1 MVAPQCFHPNMH
13 GGVLKAKGGTMM
25 GLYTDG
31 FLKKLRNDIDIDLVI
46 SRLRLE
52 RRDSKKFLRF
62 RCPLCHG
69 FHTATNA
76 KTNLARCFDCQRNF
90 NPIDLVMAV
99 TARSFVQTVEF
110 LKNHITDS
118 HRS

>member
-1 MVAPQCFHPNMH
+1 
-13 GGVLKAKGGTMM
+13 M
-25 GLYTDG
+25 GSYTDG
-31 FLKKLRNDIDIDLVI
+31 FLRRLRNDIDIDLVI
-46 SRLRLE
+46 KRLRLE
-52 RRDSKKFLRF
+52 TRNSQKIFRF

-90 NPIDLVMAV
+90 NPIDMVMAA

-110 LKNHITDS
+110 LKTHITDTQTS
-118 HRS
+118 

>member
-1 MVAPQCFHPNMH
+1 
-13 GGVLKAKGGTMM
+13 MM

-31 FLKKLRNDIDIDLVI
+31 FLTKLRNDIDIDLVI

-62 RCPLCHG
+62 RCPVCHG

-76 KTNLARCFDCQRNF
+76 KTNLARCFDCRRNF

-99 TARSFVQTVEF
+99 TARNFVQTVEF
-110 LKNHITDS
+110 LKNHISDS
-118 HRS
+118 QTS

>member
-1 MVAPQCFHPNMH
+1 
-13 GGVLKAKGGTMM
+13 M
-25 GLYTDG
+25 GSYTDG
-31 FLKKLRNDIDIDLVI
+31 FLKRLRNDIDIDLVI
-46 SRLRLE
+46 KRLRLE
-52 RRDSKKFLRF
+52 TRNSQKIFRF

-90 NPIDLVMAV
+90 NPIDLVMAA

-110 LKNHITDS
+110 LKTHITDTQTS
-118 HRS
+118 

>member
-1 MVAPQCFHPNMH
+1 
-13 GGVLKAKGGTMM
+13 M
-25 GLYTDG
+25 GSYTDG
-31 FLKKLRNDIDIDLVI
+31 FLRRLRNDIDIDLVI
-46 SRLRLE
+46 KRLRLE
-52 RRDSKKFLRF
+52 TRNSQKIFRF

-90 NPIDLVMAV
+90 NPIDMVMAA

-110 LKNHITDS
+110 LKTHITNTQTS
-118 HRS
+118 

>member
-1 MVAPQCFHPNMH
+1 
-13 GGVLKAKGGTMM
+13 M
-25 GLYTDG
+25 GSYTDG
-31 FLKKLRNDIDIDLVI
+31 FLRRLRNDIDIDLVI
-46 SRLRLE
+46 KRLRLE
-52 RRDSKKFLRF
+52 TRSSQKIFRF

-90 NPIDLVMAV
+90 NPIDLVMAA

-110 LKNHITDS
+110 LKTHITDTQTS
-118 HRS
+118 